1 MMPPHTDPPVATGT
15 PARVHPI
22 AWTILIL
29 PFGALSGFVGV
40 VLGFLATRQ
49 GLTVTEGAS
58 LIAIGMLP
66 HTWKFLW
73 APVADL
79 SLSRRKWYLA
89 SAAVT
94 SLGILAMSVIPLRP
108 STLHLMQG
116 LVFVTNLAST
126 TLGMAVEGLM
136 THHTPPEERGRA
148 GGWFQAGNLGG
159 GGVGGGL
166 GLWMATNLPAPWM
179 GGAILA
185 VGLAACAGALALMAD
200 VDGDA
205 GSGTA
210 WEAVKGSVRDLK
222 GLVTSRDGALAA
234 LICFLPIG
242 TGAATGVMG
251 QAAIA
256 AKWGADESHV
266 AQVNGV
272 ASGLVMAFGCLM
284 GGELCRRFAPR
295 SVYAAM
301 GALMAGVALALSFAP
316 LTPATFVAGGLAY
329 ALVTGFAYAA
339 FTGLVLQVIEG
350 GGAAT
355 KYNIF
360 AALSNTPITYMG
372 VLLAGIAEADG
383 PVRMLQVEAGA
394 GLVGI
399 VVFYV
404 VAGVVAGRAVRGVAR

>member
-1 MMPPHTDPPVATGT
+1 MTPPPTDVAGS
-15 PARVHPI
+15 PRARVHPL

-29 PFGALSGFVGV
+29 PFGAPSGFVGV

-49 GLTVTEGAS
+49 GLSVTEGAS
-58 LIAIGMLP
+58 LIAVGMLP

-73 APVADL
+73 APVTDMTF
-79 SLSRRKWYLA
+79 SRRRWYLG
-89 SAAVT
+89 SVLVT
-94 SLGILAMSVIPLRP
+94 ALGILAMAVIPLRP
-108 STLHLMQG
+108 ATLLWMQG
-116 LVFVTNLAST
+116 LVFLTNLAST

-166 GLWMATNLPAPWM
+166 GLWMATHLPAPWM

-185 VGLAACAGALALMAD
+185 VGLAACAGALFLMAD

-205 GSGTA
+205 GTGTPGD
-210 WEAVKGSVRDLK
+210 AVKGAVLDLK
-222 GLVTSRDGALAA
+222 GLIASRNGALAA
-234 LICFLPIG
+234 LLCFLPIG

-256 AKWGADESHV
+256 AKWGADETHV

-272 ASGLVMAFGCLM
+272 ASGLVMAFGCLV
-284 GGELCRRFAPR
+284 GGELCRLFAPR

-301 GALMAGVALALSFAP
+301 GALMALVALALSVAP
-316 LTPATFVAGGLAY
+316 LTPQAFVWGGLAY

-339 FTGLVLQVIEG
+339 FTGLVLEVIEG

-372 VLLAGIAEADG
+372 VLLAGIAEKGG

-394 GLVGI
+394 GIAGI
-399 VVFYV
+399 VVFYAV
-404 VAGVVAGRAVRGVAR
+404 VGVVAGRAVRGVAR